1 MPSDVERSS
10 EIKTLALFDTHEAGR
25 TLPARTHVPW
35 ASGSAIYRVMLS
47 PRKIYHSTAQIT
59 SLPVRS
65 SDINAARWHFE
76 GSRHA
81 TSSKYNRRR
90 RSRSE
95 AMAAIRG
102 RMR

>member
-25 TLPARTHVPW
+25 TLPARTHVPS
-35 ASGSAIYRVMLS
+35 ASGSAIY
-47 PRKIYHSTAQIT
+47 Q
-59 SLPVRS
+59 VRS

-76 GSRHA
+76 GSRYA